1 MLPRIYRKVIM
12 TSKLDELDIKLTE
25 IVLILEGIKN
35 TMQNISE
42 LDKAIVTKLMDLDS
56 VISNVYDTDTL

>member
-35 TMQNISE
+35 TMQNMSE
-42 LDKAIVTKLMDLDS
+42 LDKAIVTKLMDLDL

>member
-1 MLPRIYRKVIM
+1 M

>member
-12 TSKLDELDIKLTE
+12 TSKLDEIDIKLTE

-35 TMQNISE
+35 TMQNMSE

>member
-1 MLPRIYRKVIM
+1 M

-35 TMQNISE
+35 TMQNMSE
-42 LDKAIVTKLMDLDS
+42 LDKAIVGKLMDLDA
-56 VISNVYDTDTL
+56 VITNVYDEEIL